1 MQARQGCHEVVRQ
14 ESSSDDGE
22 SSVTSSAI
30 ASRRSS
36 ECDSGVGYLSEY
48 EGLQQAAR
56 VLGMFSSR
64 DKLNIYTFALRNF

>member
-1 MQARQGCHEVVRQ
+1 MQAKQRYHEVVRQ
-14 ESSSDDGE
+14 ESFSDDEE
-22 SSVTSSAI
+22 SSNTSSAI

-56 VLGMFSSR
+56 VLGMFSNR
-64 DKLNIYTFALRNF
+64 ALI